1 MEHNACTTKF
11 LSTATLVGALKART
25 KYQTDIKV
33 GADSHPLLIFL
44 LLIIVCSFLALS
56 FF

>member
-33 GADSHPLLIFL
+33 GADSHPLLICL
-44 LLIIVCSFLALS
+44 ILIIVCSFLALS